1 MTVEYVEDRDCFIK
15 NGPPLRAAYYFRG
28 NLYLY
33 IDVLYKSVIQS
44 ASSQKMITE
53 GRVVGT

>member
-1 MTVEYVEDRDCFIK
+1 MTVEYVEDRDYFIK
-15 NGPPLRAAYYFRG
+15 NGRPLRTAYYFRG
-28 NLYLY
+28 NLYLF

-53 GRVVGT
+53 GRVIGT

>member
-1 MTVEYVEDRDCFIK
+1 M
-15 NGPPLRAAYYFRG
+15 GSPLRGAYYFRG
-28 NLYLY
+28 NLYLF

-53 GRVVGT
+53 GRVIVT

>member
-1 MTVEYVEDRDCFIK
+1 M
-15 NGPPLRAAYYFRG
+15 GPPLRAAYYFRG
-28 NLYLY
+28 NLYIF

-53 GRVVGT
+53 GRVIGT